1 MYRKTI
7 FLSLV
12 AALIF
17 GITDT
22 VLALDLKT
30 QAQNEVIDN
39 FIKQLITG
47 AFFISFAGVTGLVA
61 WLYSRVTG
69 KRVEGAEV
77 KEGDLV
83 IVSRLRR
90 ITNFSIDF
98 LVVINAIV
106 AATSYGAIA
115 TEWYFPFENWLLFS
129 AGIVVLYYWL
139 LEGLFGRTIGKFFTN
154 TKVVASDGSRAAAS
168 AILGR
173 TLIRLIPFEIF
184 SFLGTSDS
192 GWHDRWSKTAVVK
205 VGYKTTPTDERRV
218 SPESGSEEWQVT
230 ASEPLTT
237 VELGNLNRKWS
248 HRLIKVAY
256 FACFVAA
263 ALMVIVLVYGEYRPH
278 KVPDRFD
285 IYQNSI
291 QCNNG
296 KAYTAADLGVRKNG
310 DSISQAFDWYSI
322 LKGERRLKRLCVD
335 GDFSG
340 STPFSYDQYVELN
353 SSKEKNYSVIEQPER
368 YRIEGSLINVILF
381 SIGGIILIALFFWL
395 VNRVFHYICTGKS

>member
-1 MYRKTI
+1 MYRGTI
-7 FLSLV
+7 LL
-12 AALIF
+12 LIATLLF
-17 GITDT
+17 GITNT
-22 VLALDLKT
+22 ALAVDLKM
-30 QAQNEVIDN
+30 QAQSEVIDN
-39 FIKQLITG
+39 FLKQLVVG
-47 AFFISFAGVTGLVA
+47 VFFISFAVVIGVVS
-61 WLYSRVTG
+61 WLYLRFSE
-69 KRVEGAEV
+69 KKIEEV
-77 KEGDLV
+77 KNKEGDMEV
-83 IVSRLRR
+83 ASRLRR
-90 ITNFSIDF
+90 FINFSVDF
-98 LVVINAIV
+98 LVIINAIV
-106 AATSYGAIA
+106 SAVAYYAI
-115 TEWYFPFENWLLFS
+115 TVEWYSLFENWIFFS
-129 AGIVVLYYWL
+129 IATSFLYYWL
-139 LEGLFGRTIGKFFTN
+139 FEGLFGRTIGKLLTG
-154 TKVVASDGSRAAAS
+154 TKVVAVDGGCANAL
-168 AILGR
+168 AILER
-173 TLIRLIPFEIF
+173 TLIRLIPFEVF
-184 SFLGTSDS
+184 SFLGTSNS

-205 VGYKTTPTDERRV
+205 AKYKTKLADKQGMLPEDEL
-218 SPESGSEEWQVT
+218 EEGQIT

-237 VELGNLNRKWS
+237 VELGNLNKKWS

-353 SSKEKNYSVIEQPER
+353 STKEKNYSVIEQPER

>member
-1 MYRKTI
+1 M
-7 FLSLV
+7 
-12 AALIF
+12 LIATLLF
-17 GITDT
+17 GITNT
-22 VLALDLKT
+22 ALAVDLKM
-30 QAQNEVIDN
+30 QAQSEVIDN
-39 FIKQLITG
+39 FLKQLVVG
-47 AFFISFAGVTGLVA
+47 VFFISFAVVIGVVS
-61 WLYSRVTG
+61 WLYLRFSE
-69 KRVEGAEV
+69 KKIEEV
-77 KEGDLV
+77 KNKEGDMEV
-83 IVSRLRR
+83 ASRLRR
-90 ITNFSIDF
+90 FINFSVDF
-98 LVVINAIV
+98 LVIINAIV
-106 AATSYGAIA
+106 SAVAYYAI
-115 TEWYFPFENWLLFS
+115 TVEWYSLFENWIFFS
-129 AGIVVLYYWL
+129 IATSFLYYWL
-139 LEGLFGRTIGKFFTN
+139 FEGLFGRTIGKLLTG
-154 TKVVASDGSRAAAS
+154 TKVVAVDGGCANAL
-168 AILGR
+168 AILER
-173 TLIRLIPFEIF
+173 TLIRLIPFEVF
-184 SFLGTSDS
+184 SFLGTSNS

-205 VGYKTTPTDERRV
+205 AKYKTKLADKQGMLPEDEL
-218 SPESGSEEWQVT
+218 EEGQITV
-230 ASEPLTT
+230 SEPLTT
-237 VELGNLNRKWS
+237 VELGNLNKKWS

-353 SSKEKNYSVIEQPER
+353 STKEKNYSVIEQPER